1 VSKLN
6 LNEGEFLRKDLL
18 ERWKVTQSM
27 MIRLIKFFNLSPI
40 RVINGIFEI
49 YSEEQI
55 NIVLDYLNNA
65 KKIPQLAEE
74 YNTSPYEIRRFLK
87 DNNLYIDV
95 IGQKHGYVLT
105 EEQIIKLKEWLKKPL
120 TEKLIDAKIK
130 NYGSLENYNEQM
142 ISNIRKTL
150 KEKYEHIYGENWLH
164 DLYSERVLESIYS
177 RFGDIDGYKQYMSDK
192 LKDVWDNYT
201 EEEKQLKLELQCEG
215 RIKKYGKK
223 YYNNVEKGKQTKLE
237 RYGDE
242 NYNNSKKATETTLKR
257 YGTKNISYKY
267 FYDNIWFDSSWEVQY
282 YEYLKKNNIE
292 FEYHPCRIEM
302 KNGRFYEPDFLLI
315 KENQLVEIKNPHM
328 LNDKGE
334 LYDFANI
341 GENELY
347 DCKQKCMY
355 ENNVLIINDIE
366 PYRQFT
372 DWEMRKLRDES
383 KVLLKEKK
391 KKQT

>member
-1 VSKLN
+1 MSKLN

-18 ERWKVTQSM
+18 ERWKVTQPM

-40 RVINGIFEI
+40 RVISGIFEI

-55 NIVLDYLNNA
+55 NIVSDYLNNA

-150 KEKYEHIYGENWLH
+150 KEKYEPIYGENWLH

-257 YGTKNISYKY
+257 YGTKNVSYKY
-267 FYDNIWFDSSWEVQY
+267 FYDNIWFDSSWEIQY
-282 YEYLKKNNIE
+282 YEYLKRNNIE
-292 FEYHPCRIEM
+292 FKYHPCRIEM
-302 KNGRFYEPDFLLI
+302 ENGRFYEPDFLLI

-328 LNDKGE
+328 LNNKGE

-347 DCKQKCMY
+347 NCKQKCMN
-355 ENNVLIINDIE
+355 ENNVLVINDIE

-383 KVLLKEKK
+383 KLLSKEKK
-391 KKQT
+391 KK

>member
-1 VSKLN
+1 MSKLN

-18 ERWKVTQSM
+18 EKWKVTQSM

-40 RVINGIFEI
+40 RVISDTFEI

-55 NIVLDYLNNA
+55 NIVLNYLNNA

-74 YNTSPYEIRRFLK
+74 YNTSPHEIRRFLK

-95 IGQKHGYVLT
+95 IGQAHGYVLT

-130 NYGSLENYNEQM
+130 NYGSLENYNKQM
-142 ISNIRKTL
+142 LSNLNKTL
-150 KEKYEHIYGENWLH
+150 KEKYEPIYGENWLH
-164 DLYSERVLESIYS
+164 ELRSRGILESICSKYGSIEEYKKKVSVESKS
-177 RFGDIDGYKQYMSDK
+177 R
-192 LKDVWDNYT
+192 WDNYT
-201 EEEKQLKLELQCEG
+201 EEEKRVIFEKQCEG
-215 RIKKYGKK
+215 KIEKYGNPF
-223 YYNNVEKGKQTKLE
+223 YNNAEKRKQTCLE

-242 NYNNSKKATETTLKR
+242 YYNNPKKATETTIKR
-257 YGTKNISYKY
+257 FGTKNVSYKY
-267 FYDNIWFDSSWEVQY
+267 FYDDIWFDSSWEVQY
-282 YEYLKKNNIE
+282 YEYLRKNNIE

-302 KNGRFYEPDFLLI
+302 ENGRFYEPDFLLI

-341 GENELY
+341 GETELY
-347 DCKQKCMY
+347 NCKQKCMD

>member
-1 VSKLN
+1 MSKLN

-18 ERWKVTQSM
+18 EKWKVTQSM

-40 RVINGIFEI
+40 RVISGIFEI

-87 DNNLYIDV
+87 DNNLYVDV

-130 NYGSLENYNEQM
+130 NYGSLENYNKEM

-150 KEKYEHIYGENWLH
+150 KEKYEPIYGENWLH

-192 LKDVWDNYT
+192 LKDVWNNYT

-242 NYNNSKKATETTLKR
+242 NYNNSKKATETTIKR
-257 YGTKNISYKY
+257 FGTKNVSYKY

-302 KNGRFYEPDFLLI
+302 ENGRFYEPDFLLI

-328 LNDKGE
+328 LNNKGK

-347 DCKQKCMY
+347 DYKQKCME
-355 ENNVLIINDIE
+355 ENNVLIIDNIE
-366 PYRQFT
+366 SYRQFT
-372 DWEMRKLRDES
+372 DWEMRKLRNES
-383 KVLLKEKK
+383 KLLLKEKK
-391 KKQT
+391 NK